1 MSPRRTLAIT
11 IRLLAQFRHDHRTL
25 AILFVTPLL
34 VLGLFA
40 LLFRPDT
47 PDPVVGVVIAG
58 EGDFGA
64 AVTDALFDADEIV
77 VMSVSSVEDAEER
90 LRDGELDAVLLLPGE
105 PGDDDLLRA
114 ELTIEGTDPS
124 VGGRVA
130 SVLQEAMVAS
140 LPELLP
146 TPPPGAPV
154 EAPELPGIEVEVST
168 LYGGDEELD
177 TLDLFGG
184 PFIGL
189 IVFFLVYVVTSVS
202 FLRERS
208 QGTLER
214 LMASPLRRTEIV
226 VGYMLGFLVVALV
239 QAAEVLLFGIYVLDL
254 YNAGSVWLIFGIEVL
269 LALAAVNLGIFLS
282 TFARTEFQAVQFIP
296 LVIVPQILLSGLL
309 VPVEHEPEWLQ
320 VISNVLPLTYAV
332 DALREVMLR
341 GADLASASVQL
352 DLAVLGGFCLL
363 VIVAGAATL
372 RREVA

>member
-1 MSPRRTLAIT
+1 MNPRRTFAIT
-11 IRLLAQFRHDHRTL
+11 TRLLAQFRHDRRTL
-25 AILFVTPLL
+25 AILFVTPIIL
-34 VLGLFA
+34 LGLFS
-40 LLFRPDT
+40 LLFRTDA
-47 PDPVVGVVIAG
+47 PDPEVGVVSAG
-58 EGDFGA
+58 NFGD
-64 AVTDALFDADEIV
+64 AVTDALEQADGIV
-77 VMSVSSVEDAEER
+77 VVREPSASAAEER
-90 LRDGELDAVLLLPGE
+90 LRDGELDAVLVLPGE
-105 PGDDDLLRA
+105 PDDAGVLRA
-114 ELTIEGTDPS
+114 ELTTEGTDPS
-124 VGGRVA
+124 VGGAVA

-140 LPELLP
+140 LPSLLP
-146 TPPPGAPV
+146 AGAP
-154 EAPELPGIEVEVST
+154 AAELPTVEVGVST
-168 LYGGDEELD
+168 LYGGSEDLD

-189 IVFFLVYVVTSVS
+189 VVFFLVYVVTSVS

-239 QAAEVLLFGIYVLDL
+239 QAAEVLLFGILVLDL

-282 TFARTEFQAVQFIP
+282 TFARTEFQAIQFLP

-341 GADLASASVQL
+341 GADLAASSVQL
-352 DLAVLGGFCLL
+352 DLAVLGGFCVL

>member
-11 IRLLAQFRHDHRTL
+11 RRLLAQFRHDRRTL
-25 AILFVTPLL
+25 AILFVTPLV

-40 LLFRPDT
+40 LLFRTDAPA
-47 PDPVVGVVIAG
+47 PEVGLVS
-58 EGDFGA
+58 EGAFGD
-64 AVTDALFDADEIV
+64 AVTDALEESDEVVVVALDSAADGEG
-77 VMSVSSVEDAEER
+77 R
-90 LRDGELDAVLLLPGE
+90 LREGELDAVLVLPGE
-105 PGDDDLLRA
+105 PDAEGVLRA
-114 ELTIEGTDPS
+114 ELTLVGTDQS
-124 VGGRVA
+124 VGGQVA
-130 SVLQEAMVAS
+130 SGLQEAMVAALPS
-140 LPELLP
+140 LLPEDAP
-146 TPPPGAPV
+146 IPV
-154 EAPELPGIEVEVST
+154 ELPEVEVDVST

-189 IVFFLVYVVTSVS
+189 VVFFLVYVVTSVS

-226 VGYMLGFLVVALV
+226 VGYMIGFLVVALV
-239 QAAEVLLFGIYVLDL
+239 QAAEVLLFGVYVLDL

-282 TFARTEFQAVQFIP
+282 TFARTEFQAIQFLP
-296 LVIVPQILLSGLL
+296 LVIVPQILLSGLI
-309 VPVEHEPEWLQ
+309 VPVDHEPEWLQ
-320 VISNVLPLTYAV
+320 VVSNVLPLTYAV

-341 GADLASASVQL
+341 GADLAAAAVQL
-352 DLAVLGGFCLL
+352 DLAVLGGFCVL
-363 VIVAGAATL
+363 VVVAAAATL

>member
-1 MSPRRTLAIT
+1 MNPRRTFAIT
-11 IRLLAQFRHDHRTL
+11 RRLLAQFRHDRRTL
-25 AILFVTPLL
+25 VILFVTPLV

-40 LLFRPDT
+40 LLLRTDT
-47 PDPVVGVVIAG
+47 PEPEVGIVS
-58 EGDFGA
+58 EGSFGD
-64 AVTDALFDADEIV
+64 AVAEALEEADEIV
-77 VMSVSSVEDAEER
+77 VVPLDSASDGEER
-90 LRDGELDAVLLLPGE
+90 LRDGELDAVLVLPGE
-105 PGDDDLLRA
+105 PDDEGVLRA
-114 ELTIEGTDPS
+114 ELTLEGTDQS
-124 VGGRVA
+124 VGGSVA
-130 SVLQEAMVAS
+130 SALQEAMVGSLAS
-140 LPELLP
+140 LLP
-146 TPPPGAPV
+146 AGAPGA
-154 EAPELPGIEVEVST
+154 ALPEIEVDVST
-168 LYGGDEELD
+168 LYGEGTDLD

-189 IVFFLVYVVTSVS
+189 VVFFLVYVVTSVS

-226 VGYMLGFLVVALV
+226 IGYMLGFLVVALV
-239 QAAEVLLFGIYVLDL
+239 QAAEVLLFGVYVLDL

-282 TFARTEFQAVQFIP
+282 TFARTEFQAIQFLP

-309 VPVEHEPEWLQ
+309 VPVESEPEWLQ

-341 GADLASASVQL
+341 GADLATEAVQL
-352 DLAVLGGFCLL
+352 DLAVLGGFCVL

-372 RREVA
+372 RRQVA

>member
-1 MSPRRTLAIT
+1 MNLPRTFAIT
-11 IRLLAQFRHDHRTL
+11 TRLLAQFRHDRRTL
-25 AILFVTPLL
+25 VILFVTPII

-40 LLFRPDT
+40 LLFRADA
-47 PDPVVGVVIAG
+47 PDPRVGVVVDGDGAFG
-58 EGDFGA
+58 E
-64 AVTDALFDADEIV
+64 AVSDALAAADEIV
-77 VMSVSSVEDAEER
+77 VEREPSAPAAEDR
-90 LRDGELDAVLLLPGE
+90 LRDGDLDAVLVLPGA
-105 PGDDDLLRA
+105 PDDADVLRVQ
-114 ELTIEGTDPS
+114 LTIEGTDQS
-124 VGGRVA
+124 VGPTVA
-130 SVLQEAMVAS
+130 SVLQEAMVGS
-140 LPELLP
+140 LRELLP
-146 TPPPGAPV
+146 EPPAGAPV
-154 EAPELPGIEVEVST
+154 ELPEIPQIEVDVST
-168 LYGGDEELD
+168 LYGGGADLD

-189 IVFFLVYVVTSVS
+189 VVFFLVYVVTSVS

-239 QAAEVLLFGIYVLDL
+239 QAAEVLAFGVIVLNL
-254 YNAGSVWLIFGIEVL
+254 YNAGSLWLIFGIEVL

-282 TFARTEFQAVQFIP
+282 TFARTEFQAIQFLP

-320 VISNVLPLTYAV
+320 AISNVLPLTYAV

-341 GADLASASVQL
+341 GADLAAASVQL
-352 DLAVLGGFCLL
+352 DLAVLGGFCIL